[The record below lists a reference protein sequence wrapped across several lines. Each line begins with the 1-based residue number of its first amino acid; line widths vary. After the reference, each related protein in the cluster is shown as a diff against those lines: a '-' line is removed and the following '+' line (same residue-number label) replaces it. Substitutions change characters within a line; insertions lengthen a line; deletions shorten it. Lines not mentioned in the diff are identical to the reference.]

1 MEFTR
6 EAAGEAHA
14 IVACTEGEVRLRNRA
29 IAGSVIVT
37 RETVQDDWHPPAPE
51 ALSIDDFEKLLA
63 LRPEVVLLGTG
74 NRQRLPSPALYAAF
88 AERGIGLEVM
98 DNRAACR
105 TFNLL
110 LSEYRDVAVALM
122 L

>member
-1 MEFTR
+1 MQFTR
-6 EAAGEAHA
+6 EDSNEANA
-14 IVACTEGEVRLRNRA
+14 IVACAEGEVRLRDRA
-29 IAGSVIVT
+29 YTSSLIVT
-37 RETVQDDWHPPAPE
+37 RAEILDGWKPAAAD
-51 ALSIDDFEKLLA
+51 ALSISDFGA
-63 LRPEVVLLGTG
+63 LIALKPEIVLLGTG
-74 NRQRLPSPALYAAF
+74 NRQRIPPPALYAEF
-88 AERGIGLEVM
+88 AARRIGFEVM

>member
-1 MEFTR
+1 MQFTR
-6 EAAGEAHA
+6 EDANEAHA
-14 IVACTEGEVRLRNRA
+14 IVSCAEGEVRLRDRA
-29 IAGSVIVT
+29 FTSSLIVT
-37 RETVQDDWHPPAPE
+37 RTEILEGWQPAAAD
-51 ALSIDDFEKLLA
+51 ALSIADFEKLIA
-63 LRPEVVLLGTG
+63 LEPELVLLGTG
-74 NRQRLPSPALYAAF
+74 SRQRIPPPELYAEF
-88 AERGIGLEVM
+88 AARRIGFEVM

>member
-1 MEFTR
+1 MQFTR
-6 EAAGEAHA
+6 EDANEANA
-14 IVACTEGEVRLRNRA
+14 IVACAEGEVRLRERA
-29 IAGSVIVT
+29 YTSSLIVT
-37 RETVQDDWHPPAPE
+37 RTEVIDDWQPAAPD
-51 ALSIDDFEKLLA
+51 ALSIADFDRLIA
-63 LRPEVVLLGTG
+63 LKPELVLLGTG
-74 NRQRLPSPALYAAF
+74 SRQRIPPPALYAQF
-88 AERGIGLEVM
+88 AARRIGFEVM

>member
-1 MEFTR
+1 MQFTR
-6 EAAGEAHA
+6 EDSNEANT
-14 IVACTEGEVRLRNRA
+14 IVAYAEGEVRLRDHA
-29 IAGSVIVT
+29 YTSSLIVT
-37 RETVQDDWHPPAPE
+37 RTEILDGWRPASAN
-51 ALSIDDFEKLLA
+51 ALSIADFNTLIA
-63 LRPEVVLLGTG
+63 LKPEIVLLGTG
-74 NRQRLPSPALYAAF
+74 NRQRIPPPALYAEF
-88 AERGIGLEVM
+88 AARRIGFEVM

>member
-1 MEFTR
+1 MQFTR
-6 EAAGEAHA
+6 EDSNEANT
-14 IVACTEGEVRLRNRA
+14 IVAYAEGEVRLRDHA
-29 IAGSVIVT
+29 YTSSLIVT
-37 RETVQDDWHPPAPE
+37 RTEILDGWRPASAN
-51 ALSIDDFEKLLA
+51 ALSIADFSA
-63 LRPEVVLLGTG
+63 LIALKPEIVLLGTG
-74 NRQRLPSPALYAAF
+74 NRQRIPPPALYAEF
-88 AERGIGLEVM
+88 AARRIGFEVM

>member
-1 MEFTR
+1 MQFTR
-6 EAAGEAHA
+6 EDANEANA
-14 IVACTEGEVRLRNRA
+14 IVACAEGEVRLRDRA
-29 IAGSVIVT
+29 YTSSLIVT
-37 RETVQDDWHPPAPE
+37 RTAVLNGWKPSPAE
-51 ALSIDDFEKLLA
+51 ALSIADFEGLIA
-63 LRPEVVLLGTG
+63 LKPELVLLGTG
-74 NRQRLPSPALYAAF
+74 TRQRIPPPALYAEF
-88 AERGIGLEVM
+88 AARRIGFEVM